1 MLSGQLDTVQTSW
14 AEEKTDLERDIWD
27 SLTSVAYKWESW
39 MRSQVENVQIV
50 KRWQGKNPR
59 DTATL
64 GSQAEDDKL
73 ANELET
79 SSQWVRKDVSYGR

>member
-1 MLSGQLDTVQTSW
+1 MRKLNEVTGWECADS
-14 AEEKTDLERDIWD
+14 EKVT
-27 SLTSVAYKWESW
+27 
-39 MRSQVENVQIV
+39 
-50 KRWQGKNPR
+50 GKNPR